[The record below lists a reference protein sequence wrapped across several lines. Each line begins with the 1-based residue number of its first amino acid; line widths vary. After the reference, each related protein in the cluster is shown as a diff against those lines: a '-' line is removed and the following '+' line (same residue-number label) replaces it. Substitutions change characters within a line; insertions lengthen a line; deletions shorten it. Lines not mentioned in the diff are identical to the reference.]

1 MPEVL
6 RYWRA
11 EIKRMERMTERFREV
26 MFDAGFKLSRWYGP
40 GALASY
46 VIRTKGLKD
55 HIQNRP
61 FESAVHQAS
70 KHAYAGGR
78 FELFRIGRIEGPV
91 YGRSEEHTSEIQSL
105 MRISYAVFCLQKK
118 IHNTKTR

>member
-1 MPEVL
+1 MSAVESIQGGGLSPDDREVVAHGKEARGANVWEDMPEVL

-11 EIKRMERMTERFREV
+11 EIKLMERMTERFREV

-55 HIQNRP
+55 HIQNHP
-61 FESAVHQAS
+61 FESAVHQ
-70 KHAYAGGR
+70 
-78 FELFRIGRIEGPV
+78 IGRASCRDRGVPSV
-91 YGRSEEHTSEIQSL
+91 
-105 MRISYAVFCLQKK
+105 
-118 IHNTKTR
+118 